1 MCEFKESWFL
11 HDVIKMFK
19 LKNFQSPCVFY
30 SIIFL
35 SISKTLLLSTIS
47 ELLRDAALE
56 RQPEELSR
64 RSKSDLVWS
73 ILLYVL
79 EAKLSD
85 RCLRWVRLRI
95 NLYKFG
101 FSKYLAHGKLHRPNL
116 REDIFTPFHF
126 QISGLDLMHGWM
138 VGRKKKQIG
147 KERKKEEKREE

>member
-1 MCEFKESWFL
+1 MGEFKESWFL

-35 SISKTLLLSTIS
+35 SISKTLLLSSIS
-47 ELLRDAALE
+47 EPLRDAALE

-79 EAKLSD
+79 KAKRSD

-101 FSKYLAHGKLHRPNL
+101 KLFL
-116 REDIFTPFHF
+116 
-126 QISGLDLMHGWM
+126 QISGTW
-138 VGRKKKQIG
+138 KIAPT
-147 KERKKEEKREE
+147 